1 VRVNEIKKTS
11 SSGLGSQKE
20 PTKMS
25 DQKKSSIS
33 RRSFVRRTGAATG
46 GLLLG
51 TGALS
56 SRAEAAKPDVGD
68 WPKAV
73 LGRTGVEVTRMTLGT
88 APCGL
93 CPKIHPPQIA
103 EIVKCA
109 LDQGI
114 TSIDTAPAYNQSEEG
129 VGMALGKNP
138 KYVFLATKVKADT
151 LDEAEESLSTSLK
164 LLKTDCV
171 DLLYYHNIGDRDVKA
186 AMDPDGV
193 FSWLVKQKK
202 AGKARFLGISGHN
215 HPGVFAQL
223 IETGEVDV
231 LLTIVN
237 FADRHTYG
245 FEEKVLPLAVKH
257 NLGIVAMKVFG
268 GASKADG
275 SYSNP
280 KARPEMDLDKLE
292 LAVRYALSTPGVQ
305 TVNLGV
311 HNKKQVREN
320 SRLVK
325 GFQKLSADEYA
336 QAVAMGE
343 DIAKKWGKHFGPV
356 A

>member
-1 VRVNEIKKTS
+1 
-11 SSGLGSQKE
+11 
-20 PTKMS
+20 MS

-33 RRSFVRRTGAATG
+33 RRSFVRRTGAVTG
-46 GLLLG
+46 SLLLG
-51 TGALS
+51 AGASS
-56 SRAEAAKPDVGD
+56 SRTIAAKPDAAD

-93 CPKIHPPQIA
+93 CPKIHPPEIA

-114 TSIDTAPAYNQSEEG
+114 TSIDTAPGYKQSEEG

-138 KYVFLATKVKADT
+138 KDVFLATKVMADT

-171 DLLYYHNIGDRDVKA
+171 DLLYYHNVGGHDVKA
-186 AMDPDGV
+186 AMEPDGV
-193 FSWLVKQKK
+193 FSWLIKQKK
-202 AGKARFLGISGHN
+202 AGKTRFLGISGHN
-215 HPGVFAQL
+215 HPGMFAQL

-231 LLTIVN
+231 LLTVVN

-245 FEEKVLPLAVKH
+245 FEEKVLPLAMKH
-257 NLGIVAMKVFG
+257 EMGIVAMKVFG

-292 LAVRYALSTPGVQ
+292 LAARYALSTPGVH
-305 TVNLGV
+305 TANLGA
-311 HNKKQVREN
+311 HNRKQVREN
-320 SRLVK
+320 ARMVRN
-325 GFQKLSADEYA
+325 FQKLSADEYA
-336 QAVAMGE
+336 QAVATGK

>member
-1 VRVNEIKKTS
+1 MSEKKRF
-11 SSGLGSQKE
+11 
-20 PTKMS
+20 
-25 DQKKSSIS
+25 SIS
-33 RRSFVRRTGAATG
+33 RRSFVRKTGAATG

-51 TGALS
+51 AGA
-56 SRAEAAKPDVGD
+56 SRAEAARADAAD

-93 CPKIHPPQIA
+93 CPKIPPPEIA

-114 TSIDTAPAYNQSEEG
+114 TSIDTAPTYKQSEEG

-138 KYVFLATKVKADT
+138 KDVFLATKVMADT
-151 LDEAEESLSTSLK
+151 LDEAEESLSNSLK

-171 DLLYYHNIGDRDVKA
+171 DLLYYHNVGSHDVEA
-186 AMDPDGV
+186 AMEPDGV

-202 AGKARFLGISGHN
+202 AGKTRFLGISGHN
-215 HPGVFAQL
+215 HPGKYAQL

-245 FEEKVLPLAVKH
+245 FEETVLPLAVKH

-275 SYSNP
+275 SYGNP

-292 LAVRYALSTPGVQ
+292 LAARYAFSTPGVN
-305 TVNLGV
+305 TLNLGA
-311 HNKKQVREN
+311 HNQKQVREN
-320 SRLVK
+320 ARMVK
-325 GFQKLSADEYA
+325 KIEKLTSDEYA
-336 QAVAMGE
+336 RTVAMGK
-343 DIAKKWGKHFGPV
+343 DIAKKWGTHFGPV